1 MPAQRPPQPP
11 YQHAQ
16 GSSDRPTTGPVPEYF
31 RTVLCTHFR
40 PGGSGDCPYES
51 RCRYAHGVSQLRT
64 MEMNIKDG
72 LVTEE
77 AVRQFLWRPNLQ
89 LAMTGTVLVPPP
101 GSPPPPAQPAPTPQ
115 KLPTI
120 DEFPTLGALYPDQE
134 PRRDRQRPPEGAEI
148 ASTPRAIPPAPIE
161 CEESTPTGGK
171 ANGRNVTPTPPPAPA
186 PYRQVLL
193 QSTPKQGTEP
203 TDAVVAVPR
212 PVPAATI
219 ATPPARPELDSVHV
233 FWDLASVRPPHRD
246 VFQSAWTDH
255 IVPALKSKG
264 FSGKPSSRFVH
275 AFACGNDPAVCDQ
288 ANLVTALTRLFMHL
302 HVAPTALEAHSAMM
316 AKVQEFLDDETD
328 SRSSAAGNHRNRS
341 VGLVLLTN
349 QTVFLVEK
357 LNRCG
362 MLNIPTCIVH
372 DHALAEEE
380 NQILS
385 FWATKTL
392 SWPSKFSRYPARPV
406 PALDFTPARTKDDDP
421 MQVSSPDRS
430 GSSQSI
436 SQGETEYLPL
446 GGSARLSRETS
457 RCSSPAPPARDSTG
471 PPPYGDFFD
480 RVSPAVPLTR
490 RGPSMARIAP
500 EDADADSETSSFSDF
515 GFTVLKF
522 RSKPTPKPTV
532 NMTQHFSV
540 LRNPLPPPYDQ
551 TQPASGS
558 RFVFG
563 TEA

>member
-1 MPAQRPPQPP
+1 
-11 YQHAQ
+11 
-16 GSSDRPTTGPVPEYF
+16 
-31 RTVLCTHFR
+31 
-40 PGGSGDCPYES
+40 
-51 RCRYAHGVSQLRT
+51 

-77 AVRQFLWRPNLQ
+77 AVRQFLRRPNLQ
-89 LAMTGTVLVPPP
+89 LTGTVLVPPP
-101 GSPPPPAQPAPTPQ
+101 GSPAPPQPAPTPQ

-120 DEFPTLGALYPDQE
+120 DEFPLLGALYPDQE
-134 PRRDRQRPPEGAEI
+134 PRGDRQRPPEGAEI

-171 ANGRNVTPTPPPAPA
+171 ANGRNVTSTPPGA
-186 PYRQVLL
+186 QTQHCQFLL
-193 QSTPKQGTEP
+193 RSNTPELGVEAA
-203 TDAVVAVPR
+203 D
-212 PVPAATI
+212 AATDLTTAVTMVAPRSSPTA
-219 ATPPARPELDSVHV
+219 ATAASQKPELDSVHV

-302 HVAPTALEAHSAMM
+302 HVAPTALQAHSAMM

-328 SRSSAAGNHRNRS
+328 SRSSASGNHRNRS

-349 QTVFLVEK
+349 QTVFLIEK

-372 DHALAEEE
+372 DSPAEEE
-380 NQILS
+380 HQILS

-392 SWPSKFSRYPARPV
+392 SWPSKFSRYPTLASSGPV
-406 PALDFTPARTKDDDP
+406 PPLEFTARTKDDTTAER

-446 GGSARLSRETS
+446 GGSVRLSGETS
-457 RCSSPAPPARDSTG
+457 RASPAAPARDSTG
-471 PPPYGDFFD
+471 PPPSYGDFLD
-480 RVSPAVPLTR
+480 RVSPAAPLTR
-490 RGPSMARIAP
+490 ESLGTRTAPIAP
-500 EDADADSETSSFSDF
+500 VDADTASESNSSLCDF
-515 GFTVLKF
+515 RFKALEV
-522 RSKPTPKPTV
+522 RPKPTPKPAMD
-532 NMTQHFSV
+532 MTGDFTI
-540 LRNPLPPPYDQ
+540 LRRPPPPPYDQ
-551 TQPASGS
+551 SQPTLQN

-563 TEA
+563 FTP